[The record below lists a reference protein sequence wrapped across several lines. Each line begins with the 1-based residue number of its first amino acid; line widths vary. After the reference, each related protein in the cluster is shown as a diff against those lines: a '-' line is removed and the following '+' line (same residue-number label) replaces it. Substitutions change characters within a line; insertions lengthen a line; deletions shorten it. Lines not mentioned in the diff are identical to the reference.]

1 MSKLAAKRSKRRKA
15 VKQRA
20 VPLYS
25 VSGAYET
32 GEEVTEYV
40 GKSDACQVALFA
52 RTELGFDIVTA
63 VKLVNDCVWL

>member
-1 MSKLAAKRSKRRKA
+1 MNKPRKA
-15 VKQRA
+15 VKRNKVVRQRA
-20 VPLYS
+20 VPLYA

-52 RTELGFDIVTA
+52 RTELGFDIVTE
-63 VKLVNDCVWL
+63 VKLLNDCIWL